1 MTDRRKDSM
10 GVLLLAVVCCVLAG
24 SLEVVDHLE
33 KQLFHLD
40 NFIWHKMIND

>member
-1 MTDRRKDSM
+1 MSGDCKTKVMDD
-10 GVLLLAVVCCVLAG
+10 L
-24 SLEVVDHLE
+24 VVDHLE